1 MVSLAKTLKE
11 NEEAEIRREENEKL
25 KKKIRQEEAIKKEA
39 VMKQTRE

>member
-39 VMKQTRE
+39 VMK

>member
-25 KKKIRQEEAIKKEA
+25 KKKIRQEEARKKEA
-39 VMKQTRE
+39 VMK